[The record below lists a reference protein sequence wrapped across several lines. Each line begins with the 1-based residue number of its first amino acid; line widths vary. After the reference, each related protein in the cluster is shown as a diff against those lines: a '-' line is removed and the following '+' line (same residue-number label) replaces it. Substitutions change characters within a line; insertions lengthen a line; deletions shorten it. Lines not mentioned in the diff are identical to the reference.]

1 MGTQIREAS
10 GMTGANPVP
19 VSRPAVP
26 GMPARF
32 PRWLARA
39 LAWGPR
45 QAGRAA
51 VRWTVNGMTWAGAL
65 LVPASAIIHRRLRAG
80 GGYQGIAVM
89 WRRPPAH
96 SRRVWPPEA

>member
-1 MGTQIREAS
+1 MIGT
-10 GMTGANPVP
+10 NPGR

-26 GMPARF
+26 GRAARF
-32 PRWLARA
+32 PRRLARA

-45 QAGRAA
+45 QVDRAA